1 MDELSTMDSPAAAD
15 GVGSVRR
22 RLGRGLHA
30 LLGGSHDEPMGEQA
44 SMPATT
50 ASTADPSTI
59 HVDLIERNPFQPRK
73 DFEAESL
80 SELVESIRQH
90 GILQPLLVRPYGG
103 QYQLIAGERRLMA
116 AREAGLET
124 VPCRV
129 LEFDDRRVCE
139 AAIEENLKR
148 KDLNVLEKAQA
159 FQDYLTRFDSTI
171 DELAKQLSMNR
182 STVTNYIRLLE
193 LPNFVKT
200 ALASDRITNGHARA
214 LLTLDEGSQIA
225 LCKRIEAESLSVRKT
240 EEAVRE
246 LQQQGDGQAETI
258 PFPATAAKG
267 SSTQPSNHVLQLQQQ
282 LRDLL
287 GTKVEIRQS
296 GKDAGKIIIPFQS
309 NDEFEHILRQLRH
322 AA

>member
-1 MDELSTMDSPAAAD
+1 MDENSTTDSIAVAD
-15 GVGSVRR
+15 GTGGVRR

-30 LLGGSHDEPMGEQA
+30 LLGGVHDEPHMEPA
-44 SMPATT
+44 AIPATSAAGT
-50 ASTADPSTI
+50 VDPSSI

-80 SELVESIRQH
+80 SELVESIKQH
-90 GILQPLLVRPYGG
+90 GVLQPLLVRPYGG
-103 QYQLIAGERRLMA
+103 QYQLIAGERRWLA
-116 AREAGLET
+116 AREAGLEA

-129 LEFDDRRVCE
+129 LELDDRRVCE

-159 FQDYLTRFDSTI
+159 FQDYLTRFNSTVE
-171 DELAKQLSMNR
+171 DLAKQLSMSR
-182 STVTNYIRLLE
+182 STVTNYVRLLE
-193 LPNFVKT
+193 LPEFVKA

-214 LLTLDEGSQIA
+214 LLTLDEANQLA

-246 LQQQGDGQAETI
+246 LQQGEADTI
-258 PFPATAAKG
+258 PFPATAAIA
-267 SSTQPSNHVLQLQQQ
+267 SAAQPSNHVLQLQQQ
-282 LRDLL
+282 LRDVL
-287 GTKVEIRQS
+287 GAKVEIRQT
-296 GKDAGKIIIPFQS
+296 GKDCGKIIIAFGS
-309 NDEFEHILRQLRH
+309 NDEFEHIMRQLRR